1 MKKYIKCA
9 VVPFAI
15 CVVVAAIMAGVNYV
29 TAPVI
34 EEASKAAA
42 TASLTAVLPEAT
54 GFEQL
59 ELPADA
65 PESVQAV
72 YKDEGGS
79 GYAVLISISSQY
91 SQSPMTFTLGIGTD
105 GLIKGVELTNYA
117 ETKDF
122 GADYP
127 QSYVGQ
133 DSALGGVDLVG
144 GITYSSTAFRDGVN
158 DAFTVLFAVGDV
170 AEGEKSEDQ
179 IAAEAAVSLIPAAVN
194 NAGSVTVEAC
204 ELPEGTDGSV
214 SAVYATENNTGYF
227 VNINGTFYVMNAFGE
242 QVGCILAEDGS
253 ETTGD
258 EASVTVAAE
267 MVAKIRE
274 SVSEP
279 AVTKIGKIY
288 PDSEITS
295 LDLAGLNSTV
305 TGAYRIQTAEGESL
319 FGFTAE
325 PYGYG
330 GVVSVL
336 YIVKEDG
343 TICKFK
349 VLSHNETEYYGSA
362 VAEGG
367 YTAGYEDQSLD
378 TIGEDVVTVAGC
390 TFTTNA
396 VKTALADV
404 TAALETAKEAQ

>member
-34 EEASKAAA
+34 KAASEAAA
-42 TASLTAVLPEAT
+42 TESLGAVLPEAT
-54 GFEQL
+54 GFTEL
-59 ELPADA
+59 KLPADA
-65 PESVQAV
+65 PESIQAV
-72 YKDEGGS
+72 YQDEGGS
-79 GYAVLISISSQY
+79 GYAVLVSISSQY

-170 AEGEKSEDQ
+170 AAGEKSEDQ
-179 IAAEAAVSLIPAAVN
+179 IAAEAAVELIPASVN
-194 NAGSVTVEAC
+194 NAGSVTVVPC
-204 ELPEGTDGSV
+204 DLPEGTDGSV
-214 SAVYATENNTGYF
+214 SAVYVTENHTGYF
-227 VNINGTFYVMNAFGE
+227 VNMDGTFYVMNAFG
-242 QVGCILAEDGS
+242 QQIGCVTAEDGS
-253 ETTGD
+253 EAASD
-258 EASVTVAAE
+258 EAASQIASETVLA
-267 MVAKIRE
+267 IRE
-274 SVSEP
+274 TLSEA

-288 PDSEITS
+288 PESEVES
-295 LDLAGLNSTV
+295 LILNDCNSTV
-305 TGAYRIQTAEGESL
+305 TSAYRIHTAEGEEL
-319 FGFTAE
+319 YGFTAE
-325 PYGYG
+325 AYGYG
-330 GVVSVL
+330 GVVNLL

-367 YTAGYEDQSLD
+367 YTAGYEGQSLD
-378 TIGEDVVTVAGC
+378 TIGDDVVTVAGC

-396 VKTALADV
+396 VKTALTDV
-404 TAALETAKEAQ
+404 TAVLDAAKEAQ